1 MMEIVLPH
9 EKRLNN
15 TDLGFGAAS
24 SAVGGDWISNSLG
37 FAVAD
42 KEKRVVFKPTLSG
55 LLQGQSK
62 WIPGFVLGQQGLQIQ
77 LELAS
82 ASDSLTGPFTGS
94 GAYSSTYH
102 ITDAR
107 ACANTITVNS
117 ELMSS
122 CSQHL
127 LSGKSLMLP
136 MRCFLHV
143 MHSLAVSPSWDM
155 QVARTFTR
163 LNTVF
168 VSLLATESDTKKA
181 VNTFYNP
188 TNAAGDTV
196 GNYLSIGDRRFSTF
210 DRIGTSQHMQR
221 LYEALG
227 TAQSFQG
234 SSITRAKYEL
244 DQGVFA
250 WDLGK
255 VSQAVG
261 SGFNLSHGQLLTIHM
276 DGVGDQV
283 NSSYAQRVYA
293 ALHYDCILEL
303 SSTGATVHS

>member
-1 MMEIVLPH
+1 
-9 EKRLNN
+9 
-15 TDLGFGAAS
+15 
-24 SAVGGDWISNSLG
+24 
-37 FAVAD
+37 
-42 KEKRVVFKPTLSG
+42 
-55 LLQGQSK
+55 
-62 WIPGFVLGQQGLQIQ
+62 
-77 LELAS
+77 
-82 ASDSLTGPFTGS
+82 
-94 GAYSSTYH
+94 
-102 ITDAR
+102 
-107 ACANTITVNS
+107 
-117 ELMSS
+117 
-122 CSQHL
+122 
-127 LSGKSLMLP
+127 

-143 MHSLAVSPSWDM
+143 MHSLAASPSWDM

-168 VSLLATESDTKKA
+168 VSLLAAESNTKRA

-244 DQGVFA
+244 DQGIFA
-250 WDLGK
+250 WDLEK

-261 SGFNLSHGQLLTIHM
+261 SGFNLSHGQLLTVHM
-276 DGVGDQV
+276 DGVGDHL
-283 NSSYAQRVYA
+283 NSSYAQRAYA